1 MGKQKHLI
9 YRGLMA
15 ILLTILVSSVGRVY
29 AQLAVSTATL
39 SGSVTDPS
47 GAIIPGATV
56 TLSSTE
62 RGINRSFTA
71 NGQGHYSFSQLP
83 PGNYTL
89 DIQGK
94 GFKEYVQNGI
104 VLDSGQTATQDVHL
118 TVGATSQKVEVT
130 SQASVLNTEN
140 ANVSAEVDAKQIV
153 ELPLNLRNIYSLA
166 TLNSSVSNN
175 SESQQLLGGGGLSND
190 NADQDISFLN
200 FSGGFFGTSAY
211 LLDGAWDT
219 DPEWGAVVYVPS
231 VDAVQEFKIQ
241 NNSFTAQYGWSTGNV
256 VDVTTKS
263 GSDAFHGDVYEFYRN
278 SVLDANLYF
287 NNLNNIKK
295 PAFNRNQMGISA
307 GGPLYIPGIYRQRE
321 KTFIFGLYE
330 RLSLSSPSFT
340 SFTVPDANERAG
352 NFSELL
358 GPSVGTD
365 ALGRPIY
372 SGQIYDPNSAR
383 PITAGQVDP
392 RTGLVATKTGYI
404 RDPIANNNVSA
415 FMGGNFNAVGAKLIS
430 YFPTPTG
437 NGLSNNANVTGL
449 NPASSDE
456 YLIRLDQNFSD
467 ATRFN
472 FRYSYKK
479 ESKTGEPAYFGSND
493 PAGPGNNRPNNRWD
507 LSSGLSH
514 IFNQNFT
521 MNISSGV
528 SLWHEQSIN
537 QAFAT
542 PATTLGLPAQL
553 NGNAEFPVVNFGGP
567 YINLGSNQAQALT
580 NHGPIG
586 SVAVDFIKIA
596 GPHTLSFG
604 FMGVELEDDQTNVGN
619 TTIDSFGSFTAGPN
633 PDSVTANTGNGIA
646 QALIGV
652 PDGGNYNTPYNPA
665 TGMHDFGWYLQD
677 DWHALPNLTLNLG
690 LRYEIQTAPTYRHNL
705 GSSFNPDTINPI
717 SSANLGTPVHGALT
731 FLSPS
736 NRAEYATNY
745 GNVAPRVGFSYQV
758 IPTLLFRGG
767 YGIFYPPA
775 VSTFMAGQDGFSAA
789 SYVNPS
795 INGGRNPAPG
805 LSLENPWPN
814 GFVQITGNSLGQMQ
828 DVGFGLGSIYEHR
841 PSAYVQ
847 QWMVGAQYALGTND
861 SIELDYVGNHGTHM
875 LTGYLYR
882 NQLNPQYLSLGA
894 TALNNQVANPYFGH
908 ITASS
913 CSLNNATVSQVQLL
927 VPYTQYCGVTE
938 NDANVGFSQYNALEA
953 TYNHR
958 FNNGLSVLV
967 SYTYSKFVDNV
978 EGQNSWSYRGNSGP
992 ANNYNLAAE
1001 KSVDA
1006 GDTPNS
1012 LVASYIYA
1020 LPVGR
1025 GRAIGSSFNHVTDAV
1040 LGGWE
1045 LSGIATFKSGIPL
1058 GLSGNDI
1065 PSYGGNPRPNYSGS
1079 LSSPHKG
1086 IKEWFNTG
1094 AFSYA
1099 TYGTFG
1105 NSPRFFSTLRA
1116 PGYQNFDTSID
1127 KNWALPKAMRL
1138 QFRAELYNTFNHA
1151 QFYSPNTSYNG
1162 CDPNGPTGA
1171 SCNSQFGQIT
1181 NTFPGREVQF
1191 AGKLYW

>member
-1 MGKQKHLI
+1 MGKQKYWIYPGLVAVLLVLLI
-9 YRGLMA
+9 GSTGTA
-15 ILLTILVSSVGRVY
+15 F

-47 GAIIPGATV
+47 GAIIPDATINL
-56 TLSSTE
+56 TSPE
-62 RGINRSFTA
+62 RGISRSFTA
-71 NGQGHYSFSQLP
+71 DGQGHYSFSQLP

-104 VLDSGQTATQDVHL
+104 VLDAGQTATQDVHL
-118 TVGATSQKVEVT
+118 VVGAASQKVMVT

-140 ANVSAEVDAKQIV
+140 ANISAEVDAKQIV
-153 ELPLNLRNIYSLA
+153 ELPLNLRNVYSLA

-190 NADQDISFLN
+190 NADQDISFLH

-263 GSDAFHGDVYEFYRN
+263 GSSSFHGDAYEFYRN
-278 SVLDANLYF
+278 SVLDANLWF
-287 NNLNNIKK
+287 SDHNKLKK
-295 PAFNRNQMGISA
+295 QDFNRNQMGVSA
-307 GGPLYIPGIYRQRE
+307 GGPLYIPGVYRQRN

-330 RLSLSSPSFT
+330 RLSLSSPST
-340 SFTVPDANERAG
+340 AAFTVPDANMRAG

-358 GPSVGTD
+358 GASVGTD
-365 ALGRPIY
+365 ALGRPIAA
-372 SGQIYDPNSAR
+372 GQIYDPNSAR

-392 RTGLVATKTGYI
+392 KTGLVATSTGYI
-404 RDPIANNNVSA
+404 RDPIANNNVAA
-415 FMGGNFNAVGAKLIS
+415 FMGGNFNPVGAKLVS
-430 YFPTPTG
+430 YFPNATG
-437 NGLSNNANVTGL
+437 PGLSNNLNVTGL
-449 NPASSDE
+449 NPANSDE
-456 YLIRLDQNFSD
+456 YLVRLDQNFSD

-479 ESKTGEPAYFGSND
+479 ESKTGEPAYFGEAN

-507 LSSGLSH
+507 ISSGLSH
-514 IFNQNFT
+514 IFSQNFT

-528 SLWHEQSIN
+528 SLWHERSVSQSN
-537 QAFAT
+537 GFQ
-542 PATTLGLPAQL
+542 ATTLGLPTQL
-553 NGNAEFPVVNFGGP
+553 NGNAEFPVVNFGGS
-567 YINLGSNQAQALT
+567 YVNLGSTQGQALT

-586 SVAVDFIKIA
+586 SVATDFIKIA

-604 FMGVELEDDQTNVGN
+604 FMGVELEDDQTNIGN
-619 TTIDSFGSFTAGPN
+619 TTINSYGGFTDGPN
-633 PDSVTANTGNGIA
+633 PDKPTANTGNGIA

-652 PDGGNYNTPYNPA
+652 TDGGSYATPYNPA
-665 TGMHDFGWYLQD
+665 TGMHYLGGYLQD

-690 LRYEIQTAPTYRHNL
+690 IRYEVQTAPTYRHNL
-705 GSSFNPDTINPI
+705 GSTFNPNTPNPI
-717 SSANLGTPVHGALT
+717 GTAIGQPVLGALT
-731 FLSPS
+731 FLSS
-736 NRAEYATNY
+736 KNRAEYATNY
-745 GNVAPRVGFSYQV
+745 GNVAPRVGFSYQAT
-758 IPTLLFRGG
+758 PALLFRGG

-775 VSTFMAGQDGFSAA
+775 VSTFQAGQDGFSAN
-789 SYVNPS
+789 SPIVGS
-795 INGGRNPAPG
+795 VNGGRNPAPG
-805 LSLENPWPN
+805 VSLTNPWPN
-814 GFVQITGNSLGQMQ
+814 GFVQTSGNTLGQMQ
-828 DVGFGLGSIYEHR
+828 DVGYGLGSIFEHR
-841 PSAYVQ
+841 KSAYVQ
-847 QWMVGAQYALGTND
+847 QYMVGAQYALGSND
-861 SIELDYVGNHGTHM
+861 SIEVDYVGNRGTHM
-875 LTGYLYR
+875 LTGNLYR
-882 NQLNPQYLSLGA
+882 NQLDPKYLAMGA
-894 TALNNQVANPYFGH
+894 TALNASVANPYSGH
-908 ITASS
+908 ITSS
-913 CSLNNATVSQVQLL
+913 GCGLNNPTVVQSQLL
-927 VPYTQYCGVTE
+927 LPYSQYCAVTE
-938 NDANVGFSQYNALEA
+938 NDATAGFSQYNALEA

-958 FNNGLSVLV
+958 FNQGLSVLV

-1006 GDTPNS
+1006 GDTPHS

-1025 GRAIGSSFNHVTDAV
+1025 GHAVGSNFNHVADAV

-1045 LSGIATFKSGIPL
+1045 ISGIATFKSGIPL
-1058 GLSGNDI
+1058 GISGNNYN
-1065 PSYGGNPRPNYSGS
+1065 SYGGNPRPDYSGS
-1079 LSSPHKG
+1079 LGVSHKS
-1086 IKEWFNTG
+1086 INQWFNTG
-1094 AFSYA
+1094 AFTYA
-1099 TYGTFG
+1099 PYGSFG
-1105 NSPRFFSTLRA
+1105 NAPRFFSNLRA

-1127 KNWALPKAMRL
+1127 KNWALPKGMRFQL
-1138 QFRAELYNTFNHA
+1138 RAETYNTFNHP
-1151 QFYSPNTSYNG
+1151 QFYSPNTNYGG
-1162 CDPNGPTGA
+1162 CDPNA
-1171 SCNSQFGQIT
+1171 STSCSSQFGQIT
-1181 NTFPGREVQF
+1181 GAFPSREVQF